1 MYFARGVLFLCCDF
15 AVKLCSYG
23 GGTLWYDEGKRGGIA
38 MANRRKYTSPAA
50 LRAAVEAYLNSIR
63 VRNVV
68 YKLDSRGEYVRDA
81 DGDKIAER
89 DANGNAMFI
98 ESYAVPPELH
108 DIADAVGMS
117 YDTWLKYASG
127 EYDTDR
133 KRFSEVCADA
143 KEVCLRWALREM
155 HTRHKGVEGIKWSLQ
170 VNYGMREKT
179 EVELGAD
186 TRKALAA
193 SSLTTEEKLSA
204 IASMPELAALFN
216 PDGGDD
222 E

>member
-1 MYFARGVLFLCCDF
+1 
-15 AVKLCSYG
+15 
-23 GGTLWYDEGKRGGIA
+23 

-63 VRNVV
+63 VRNAV

-89 DANGNAMFI
+89 DANGNAMYI
-98 ESYAVPPELH
+98 DSYAVPPELH

-127 EYDTDR
+127 DYDTDR

-186 TRKALAA
+186 TRKALAV
-193 SSLTTEEKLSA
+193 SSMTMEEKMA
-204 IASMPELAALFN
+204 KIATLPAMLALISGENEDEATEAELLEAA
-216 PDGGDD
+216 DGGEDD
-222 E
+222 